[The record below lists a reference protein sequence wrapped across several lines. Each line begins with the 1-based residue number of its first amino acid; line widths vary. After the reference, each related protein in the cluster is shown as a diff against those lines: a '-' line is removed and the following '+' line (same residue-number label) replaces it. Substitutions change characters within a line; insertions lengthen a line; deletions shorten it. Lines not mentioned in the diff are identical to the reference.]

1 MWVCVCVCVCVCCVQ
16 MCNLLIDFSPVRT
29 QLVAHGVLALLISQL
44 ASAQPPHCDIGD
56 VLREVGGGSREIGSE
71 GGWADWD
78 TGGGAGIWN
87 ELRLNSIWGLRNL
100 SYKADAELMRCFVQ
114 KLGGTRLLEMLDPSC
129 VAAGGWD
136 ERTDML
142 QHERTDMLEH
152 ALVILRNLCHWA
164 PDGARTIMLNMDR
177 VEMGQGFRKL
187 LRSLAA
193 CVADAVPAKIAVAAI
208 GAMSNMAANCPEV
221 RLEIGMNE
229 LLLGHLHRGL
239 TSGLRGPRVMSEIGW
254 LLANV
259 LPSVKPRSVATELG
273 SNKPNA
279 EHEHK
284 EESDHWARDRTVS
297 ANGEACLVGTAQ
309 ARLHGSLG
317 LRSTLGGAA
326 DSEMA
331 VVDKH
336 VGEAEVGGRMQ
347 NLASEHGEV
356 DMDSE
361 ILARMNRLSMS
372 CGIRK
377 LLGLR
382 HLDSDL
388 RRRLRQVLC
397 ALAGET
403 SADEEQ
409 DENEGVDETEE
420 EGVGEEEEQKEG
432 GAWVIMTSDLQ
443 ALEDNQDMEVD
454 AEEVEEA
461 EHDDTMSGEWQQVMR
476 RGDRVESEGAQASV
490 DEGED
495 APNSQ
500 WQGFRVRAQFMTP
513 GIRTMS
519 GGNASGERAV
529 GQDGEEDGNTDERN
543 DMAEV
548 FRGLERRNSW

>member
-1 MWVCVCVCVCVCCVQ
+1 
-16 MCNLLIDFSPVRT
+16 
-29 QLVAHGVLALLISQL
+29 
-44 ASAQPPHCDIGD
+44 
-56 VLREVGGGSREIGSE
+56 
-71 GGWADWD
+71 
-78 TGGGAGIWN
+78 
-87 ELRLNSIWGLRNL
+87 
-100 SYKADAELMRCFVQ
+100 
-114 KLGGTRLLEMLDPSC
+114 
-129 VAAGGWD
+129 
-136 ERTDML
+136 
-142 QHERTDMLEH
+142 
-152 ALVILRNLCHWA
+152 
-164 PDGARTIMLNMDR
+164 
-177 VEMGQGFRKL
+177 
-187 LRSLAA
+187 
-193 CVADAVPAKIAVAAI
+193 
-208 GAMSNMAANCPEV
+208 
-221 RLEIGMNE
+221 
-229 LLLGHLHRGL
+229 
-239 TSGLRGPRVMSEIGW
+239 
-254 LLANV
+254 
-259 LPSVKPRSVATELG
+259 
-273 SNKPNA
+273 
-279 EHEHK
+279 
-284 EESDHWARDRTVS
+284 
-297 ANGEACLVGTAQ
+297 
-309 ARLHGSLG
+309 
-317 LRSTLGGAA
+317 
-326 DSEMA
+326 
-331 VVDKH
+331 
-336 VGEAEVGGRMQ
+336 
-347 NLASEHGEV
+347 
-356 DMDSE
+356 
-361 ILARMNRLSMS
+361 MS

-519 GGNASGERAV
+519 GGNASGDRAV